1 MCLHNINYNNFHIAR
16 GDTLIHPEHWDDEPF
31 DAIVSNPPYSI
42 KWAGKSNP
50 ILIND
55 ERFAPAGILAPE
67 SKADL
72 AFTMHMLSWLS
83 SKGTAAIV
91 EFPGVLYRG
100 GAEQKIRQ
108 YMIDNNFVDT
118 VIQLPPDL
126 FFGTSIATCILVLKK
141 NKSDN
146 NILFVDASEE
156 CVRNTNKNKL
166 SDNNINNIVNLLKDR
181 KSVENKS
188 YLATYD
194 EVKDN
199 DYNISVNS
207 YLKTNAGKVEINI
220 EEINKKLA
228 EIVPRQQQIRTELEE
243 IIRELESDYYE

>member
-1 MCLHNINYNNFHIAR
+1 
-16 GDTLIHPEHWDDEPF
+16 
-31 DAIVSNPPYSI
+31 
-42 KWAGKSNP
+42 
-50 ILIND
+50 
-55 ERFAPAGILAPE
+55 
-67 SKADL
+67 
-72 AFTMHMLSWLS
+72 
-83 SKGTAAIV
+83 
-91 EFPGVLYRG
+91 
-100 GAEQKIRQ
+100 
-108 YMIDNNFVDT
+108 MIDNNFVDT

-126 FFGTSIATCILVLKK
+126 SFGTSIATCILVLKK

-188 YLATYD
+188 YLATYE

-207 YLKTNAGKVEINI
+207 YLRANTEDKKIDI
-220 EEINKKLA
+220 EEVNRKLA
-228 EIVPRQQQIRTELEE
+228 EILPRQQQIREELEE
-243 IIRELESDYYE
+243 IVKELEVDYHQ